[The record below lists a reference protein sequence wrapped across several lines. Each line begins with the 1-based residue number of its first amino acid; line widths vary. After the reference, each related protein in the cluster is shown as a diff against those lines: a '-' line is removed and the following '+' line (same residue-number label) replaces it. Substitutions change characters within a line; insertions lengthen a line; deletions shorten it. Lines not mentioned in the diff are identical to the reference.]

1 MLGPTSQLGDAVLG
15 QGTPAAGFG
24 VRAAAWAPAAGGGSE
39 AGGGAVRGLQGGK
52 ADAGHAVEL
61 GFQRSPE
68 EQVLQALGLGQRL
81 GEAVCPFRVAV
92 WGRLWKTEEKDC

>member
-1 MLGPTSQLGDAVLG
+1 M
-15 QGTPAAGFG
+15 
-24 VRAAAWAPAAGGGSE
+24 
-39 AGGGAVRGLQGGK
+39 RGLQGGK

-92 WGRLWKTEEKDC
+92 WGRLWKTGKKRIVSCINLFNSIQSSLTHCLKVKKNVRAKTLPVF